1 VENYYLQYGNKLGDN
16 EVSRVGRKPINI
28 PDKVKVDIT
37 DGKITVRGPKGELS
51 FDIPDNITYKLEG
64 NILTFDRTS
73 DDKKT
78 RALHGLTRAYVNNM
92 ILGVTQGFEKVLQIN
107 GIGYKAEMKNRN
119 LLLSLG
125 YSHPILFIPPEG
137 VTLESPNP
145 TTIIVKGIDKQV
157 VGEVAAKIKKLRPVE
172 PYKGKGIFYQGQ
184 YIRRKAGKTGTK

>member
-1 VENYYLQYGNKLGDN
+1 
-16 EVSRVGRKPINI
+16 VSRIGKKPIQI
-28 PDKVKVDIT
+28 PDKVKVEFT
-37 DGKITVRGPKGELS
+37 DGKIIVRGPKGELS
-51 FDIPDNITYKLEG
+51 FSIPDGITFKLEG
-64 NILTFDRTS
+64 NVLTFERTT

-92 ILGVTQGFEKVLQIN
+92 IIGVTQGFEKTLLIS
-107 GIGYKAEMKNRN
+107 GIGYKAEMKNKG

-125 YSHPILFIPPEG
+125 YSHPIFFIPPDG

-145 TTIIVKGIDKQV
+145 TTILVKGIDKQA

-184 YIRRKAGKTGTK
+184 FIRRKAGKSGTK

>member
-1 VENYYLQYGNKLGDN
+1 M
-16 EVSRVGRKPINI
+16 SRIGKKPIQI
-28 PDKVKVDIT
+28 PDKVSVDIT

-51 FDIPDNITYKLEG
+51 FSIPENITYKIEG
-64 NILTFDRTS
+64 NVLSFGRTA

-92 ILGVTQGFEKVLQIN
+92 IVGVTQGFEKTLLIN
-107 GIGYKAEMKNRN
+107 GIGYKAEMKNRG

-125 YSHPILFIPPEG
+125 YSHPIFFIPPDG
-137 VTLESPNP
+137 VTIESPNP

>member
-1 VENYYLQYGNKLGDN
+1 M
-16 EVSRVGRKPINI
+16 SRVGKKPIQV
-28 PDKVKVDIT
+28 PDKVDVT
-37 DGKITVRGPKGELS
+37 FVDGKIVVKGPKGQLS
-51 FDIPDNITYKLEG
+51 FDIPEGITYKYEG
-64 NILTFDRTS
+64 KILSFDRTK

-92 ILGVTQGFEKVLQIN
+92 IIGVTQGFEKTLLIS

-125 YSHPILFIPPEG
+125 YSHPILFIPPEDI
-137 VTLESPNP
+137 TIESPNP
-145 TTIIVKGIDKQV
+145 TTIVVKGIDKQV

-184 YIRRKAGKTGTK
+184 YIRRKPGKSGTK

>member
-1 VENYYLQYGNKLGDN
+1 M
-16 EVSRVGRKPINI
+16 SRIGKKPIQI
-28 PDKVKVDIT
+28 PDKVKVEFT
-37 DGKITVRGPKGELS
+37 DGKIIVRGPKGELS
-51 FDIPDNITYKLEG
+51 FSIPDGITFKLEG
-64 NILTFDRTS
+64 NVLTFERTT

-92 ILGVTQGFEKVLQIN
+92 IIGVTQGFEKTLLIS
-107 GIGYKAEMKNRN
+107 GIGYKAEMKNKG

-125 YSHPILFIPPEG
+125 YSHPIFFIPPDG

-145 TTIIVKGIDKQV
+145 TTILVKGIDKQA

-184 YIRRKAGKTGTK
+184 FIRRKAGKSGTK